1 MKSINNLNA
10 LCAYLETKYGA
21 DKARSVLANEYNYT
35 GPLHGQPS
43 NMESASKQANKRA
56 VANQDQG
63 ARLTALRRQW
73 ANMNKEYKE
82 MDKRTNRAK
91 SAKLVMDMIAM
102 DGQSIK
108 QQMEVA

>member
-35 GPLHGQPS
+35 GPLHGQAS
-43 NMESASKQANKRA
+43 NMESASKQANKQA
-56 VANQDQG
+56 VAKQDPML
-63 ARLTALRRQW
+63 RLTALRRQW
-73 ANMNKEYKE
+73 SNLNAEYQA
-82 MDKRTNRAK
+82 MDKRTHGAK
-91 SAKLVMDMIAM
+91 STKIVMEMIVM